1 MARCMVDISQR
12 GVLCGAT
19 HGDQAVTIRSHSR
32 ASSGVDGVNWRSIP
46 PDFPFSLFPF
56 PFPPFL
62 PFKSSF

>member
-32 ASSGVDGVNWRSIP
+32 ASSGVDGVDGVNWRSMP
-46 PDFPFSLFPF
+46 PDFPFSHFPS
-56 PFPPFL
+56 PPF
-62 PFKSSF
+62 FAF